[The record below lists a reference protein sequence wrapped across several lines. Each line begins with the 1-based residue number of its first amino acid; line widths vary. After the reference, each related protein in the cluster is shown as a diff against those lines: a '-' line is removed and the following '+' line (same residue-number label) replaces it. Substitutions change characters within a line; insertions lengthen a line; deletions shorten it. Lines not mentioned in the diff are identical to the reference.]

1 MLRLKPSVFIR
12 PVKLSRYCYPVC
24 SADSILGLHGER
36 GDGSIILTPVDQSSY
51 RESGMIYLADIIMAS
66 L

>member
-1 MLRLKPSVFIR
+1 MYYNIPIENILVLNGDCF
-12 PVKLSRYCYPVC
+12 PVC
-24 SADSILGLHGER
+24 SANSILGLHGER